1 MESLHLQQKTE
12 FSLDGREANGKDCT
26 WRNENLLSPTEGQ
39 ILSQPHG
46 WTEKK
51 ELVKME
57 QEVTMDC
64 SGQKETSML
73 HPYSKGSGR
82 EGGRRQVPEVVD
94 EYAETE
100 LLDAHRNTE

>member
-1 MESLHLQQKTE
+1 MTE

-39 ILSQPHG
+39 IHPQPHG

-57 QEVTMDC
+57 QKVTMDC
-64 SGQKETSML
+64 SGPKQTSMPY
-73 HPYSKGSGR
+73 HYSKGSWR
-82 EGGRRQVPEVVD
+82 ERGRRQVPEVVD
-94 EYAETE
+94 EYVETE
-100 LLDAHRNTE
+100 FSGRSRVDAHRNTE